1 MKTNIILFLGVIFFL
16 LITGTSCRKS
26 QINNIISEGIPER
39 GGLAL
44 TFDDYNIDNWF
55 SYMGLLDSAKVKG
68 TFYVSNYNKLTTNQK
83 EKLLQLQDHGHEIAF
98 HSSNHKNFV
107 EKMQS
112 HGFKKLMEE
121 EIVNGLQIMQNDG
134 FYPKTFAYPYG
145 AHNLIMD
152 KVLLKKFKSIRT
164 LNGTHDLNN
173 SLYPL
178 SGNTVIRGLGIDESS
193 KRSMSSINSLL
204 NNAAEL
210 NNCAVL
216 LIHNIEIK
224 RTNMQLPLW
233 KFRNIIQKAKSLHL
247 HFYTVSEI
255 SR

>member
-1 MKTNIILFLGVIFFL
+1 MKTNIILFLGAIFFL
-16 LITGTSCRKS
+16 SISGISCRKS
-26 QINNIISEGIPER
+26 QINNVTSDGIPER

-55 SYMGLLDSAKVKG
+55 SYIGLLDSAKVKC
-68 TFYVSNYNKLTTNQK
+68 TFYVSNYNKLSTNQK

-121 EIVNGLQIMQNDG
+121 EIVSGLQLMHNDG
-134 FYPKTFAYPYG
+134 LFPKTFAYPYG

-152 KVLLKKFKSIRT
+152 KVLLKKFKSVRT

-173 SLYPL
+173 SLCPL

-193 KRSMSSINSLL
+193 KRSLSGINTLLSSAS
-204 NNAAEL
+204 EL
-210 NNCAVL
+210 NHCAVL
-216 LIHNIEIK
+216 LIHNIEAK
-224 RTNMQLPLW
+224 RTNLQLPLW
-233 KFRNIIQKAKSLHL
+233 KFRNILVKAKSLHL

-255 SR
+255 SK